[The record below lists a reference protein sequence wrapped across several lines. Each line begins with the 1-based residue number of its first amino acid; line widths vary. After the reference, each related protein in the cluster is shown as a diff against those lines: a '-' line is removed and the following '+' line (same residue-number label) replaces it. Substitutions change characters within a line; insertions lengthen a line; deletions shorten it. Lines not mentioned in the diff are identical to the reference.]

1 MLILDQPKETKRIE
15 ENVSS
20 QTAILNESTEN
31 QETILIFMWTKAFP
45 EDQREKK
52 SKSKSWFEVH
62 LGLVM
67 ANLCVYSTG
76 PLGAQ
81 TLYLVKHSGCVCENL
96 TGWD

>member
-1 MLILDQPKETKRIE
+1 
-15 ENVSS
+15 
-20 QTAILNESTEN
+20 
-31 QETILIFMWTKAFP
+31 MWNKAFP

-81 TLYLVKHSGCVCENL
+81 ISVNILALCLSFFWMRLALESVDWVQQINLPNVGGIHSSLLKNWIEQ
-96 TGWD
+96 